1 MTVTSSPSL
10 EAPAQEAA
18 EKETKKYNMDE
29 IHLFFKANHETQ
41 LTSFENSKTIQNI
54 KFSSKISE
62 LLYILL

>member
-10 EAPAQEAA
+10 DAPAQEA

-41 LTSFENSKTIQNI
+41 LTSFENCHFFNNRALKKSLV
-54 KFSSKISE
+54 E
-62 LLYILL
+62 

>member
-10 EAPAQEAA
+10 EAPLQEA

-54 KFSSKISE
+54 KFSLKTSKM
-62 LLYILL
+62 LYILL